1 MKETIRITIRLLTF
15 RASSGELRDL
25 NFRHLAFGLFCTW
38 VVGIGRWWEDPKA
51 NLLQH
56 LGIGSVAYVFVLAF
70 FLWLVL
76 WPLTPVNWSLL
87 NVLIFV
93 TLTSPPAILYAI
105 PVRHGLALQTA
116 QTVRLW
122 LLAVVTGWRVALLFF
137 YLRRGAGLA
146 GFRCLLATLFP
157 LLLIV
162 FILTA
167 LNLERVVFDF
177 MGGIR
182 TSDRTVNDAAY
193 GVLVLITMISM
204 IAFLPLLACYLVLSV
219 NSVIA
224 KYGRQRGPM
233 FYLLAAVL
241 AVSGV
246 AFNLLGM
253 TFLGIVLIGSRTKGI
268 LIATGIFSEPTH
280 ALASG

>member
-105 PVRHGLALQTA
+105 PVRHGFALQTA

-253 TFLGIVLIGSRTKGI
+253 TFLGIVLIGSSLVITMTTMFKLKEQKG
-268 LIATGIFSEPTH
+268 S
-280 ALASG
+280 